1 MDLKLQGKRALV
13 TGSSSGIGAGVAR
26 MLAEEGCTVV
36 VHGRDRERAN
46 SVALEIRAAGAVIGD
61 IATAGGADSVAA
73 AAAGAA
79 GGAIDIL
86 VNNAGGGEGTTNL
99 PWLDVP
105 EEAWIRTYQ
114 INTMGAVRLVR
125 RLVPA
130 MKDAGW
136 GRIIQ
141 ISSAVASRPT
151 VRGPDYAGSKAALTN
166 TTVALAHALSGTGIT
181 ANVVSPGVILTPSVE
196 KWTRDIS
203 ASMGWGAVK
212 REDLERRLAVE
223 MLKLPVARIGTV
235 EDVGMAVCMLASPR
249 SGFITGA
256 NIRVDG
262 GQVDCVN

>member
-1 MDLKLQGKRALV
+1 
-13 TGSSSGIGAGVAR
+13 

-36 VHGRDRERAN
+36 VHGRDRQRAN
-46 SVALEIRAAGAVIGD
+46 SVASDIRAAGAVIGD
-61 IATAGGADSVAA
+61 IATANGADAVASA
-73 AAAGAA
+73 AVKTA

-105 EEAWIRTYQ
+105 EEAWIKTYQ
-114 INTMGAVRLVR
+114 INMVGAVRLVR

-130 MKDAGW
+130 MKSAGW

-151 VRGPDYAGSKAALTN
+151 VLGPDYAGSKAALTN

-181 ANVVSPGVILTPSVE
+181 ANTVSPGVILTPSVE
-196 KWTRDIS
+196 KWTKDIS
-203 ASMGWGAVK
+203 AAMGWGAVK
-212 REDLERRLAVE
+212 REDLEKRLAVE
-223 MLKLPVARIGTV
+223 MLKLPVARIGNV
-235 EDVGMAVCMLASPR
+235 EDVGVAVCMLASPR